1 MILEI
6 ETGRENPVLRKKS
19 EPVREITKKTAKLIR
34 DMEETMIL
42 FKGVGL
48 AAPQIGV
55 NERIILITI
64 DGKKI
69 LAMINPD
76 ITDVSEDTAVAE
88 EGCLSLPGEWG
99 KIRRPKEVTVEFM
112 TPKGNKTVMKFKDFE
127 AREIQHEV
135 DHLDG
140 ILFTDYVQE
149 NDVTLDD
156 ISGQLEAER
165 I

>member
-1 MILEI
+1 MILKI
-6 ETGRENPVLRKKS
+6 ETGRDNPILRKKS
-19 EPVREITKKTAKLIR
+19 EPVRDITKKTLKLVK
-34 DMEETMIL
+34 DMQETMIARN
-42 FKGVGL
+42 GVGL

-55 NERIILITI
+55 HERVILITL

-69 LAMINPD
+69 LPMINPK
-76 ITDVSEDTAVAE
+76 IIARSEETAVAE

-112 TPKGNKTVMKFKDFE
+112 TPKGQKTVMKFKDFE

-149 NDVTLDD
+149 SDITLDD
-156 ISGQLEAER
+156 VIGQTEAER